1 MRNRP
6 NFLTLNNPKGI
17 VDVFLEKPKKYM
29 VALTLAQEVLR
40 EPSALSPQ
48 DRELIAAF
56 TSKLNKCEYCFGSH
70 KLFTE
75 SIDTEQSD
83 ITCVL
88 VDNDYSGHR
97 LESILNYVKKLTLS
111 PSSIE
116 QSDLEAVLS
125 AGFSED
131 ELKDAIAVCAAF
143 NFYNRIVEGH
153 GIAENADT
161 WSEAAQMINE
171 IGYDR
176 RYTNQ
181 SHLEQVN

>member
-1 MRNRP
+1 MRIRP
-6 NFLTLNNPKGI
+6 TFLTLNNPEKI
-17 VDVFLEKPKKYM
+17 TDIFLEKPKKYM
-29 VALTLAQEVLR
+29 AALTLAQEILR
-40 EPSALSPQ
+40 EPSVLSPQ

-75 SIDTEQSD
+75 SIDAEQSD

-97 LESILNYVKKLTLS
+97 LEPILNYVKKLTLFPAS
-111 PSSIE
+111 LD
-116 QSDLEAVLS
+116 QSDLDAVLT
-125 AGFSED
+125 AGFSEE

-153 GIAENADT
+153 GLAENAHT
-161 WSEAAQMINE
+161 WPEAAIMINKA
-171 IGYDR
+171 GYDR
-176 RYTNQ
+176 RYDSQ

>member
-1 MRNRP
+1 MRIRP

-17 VDVFLEKPKKYM
+17 TDVFLEKPNKYM
-29 VALTLAQEVLR
+29 MALSLAQEVLR

-56 TSKLNKCEYCFGSH
+56 TSKLNNCEYCFGSH
-70 KLFTE
+70 KTFTE
-75 SIDTEQSD
+75 SLNAEQSD
-83 ITCVL
+83 VTCVL
-88 VDNDYSGHR
+88 VDDNYSGHR

-111 PSSIE
+111 PASVE
-116 QSDLEAVLS
+116 QSDLDSVLA
-125 AGFSED
+125 AGFSEE

-161 WSEAAQMINE
+161 WPQAAIMINTA
-171 IGYDR
+171 GYDR
-176 RYTNQ
+176 RYDSQ

>member
-1 MRNRP
+1 
-6 NFLTLNNPKGI
+6 
-17 VDVFLEKPKKYM
+17 M

-70 KLFTE
+70 KVFTE
-75 SIDTEQSD
+75 SINAEPSD
-83 ITCVL
+83 IACVL
-88 VDNDYSGHR
+88 VDEDYSGHR
-97 LESILNYVKKLTLS
+97 LETILNYVKKLTLS
-111 PSSIE
+111 PASVE
-116 QSDLEAVLS
+116 QSDLDAVLS

-153 GIAENADT
+153 GIAENANT
-161 WSEAAQMINE
+161 WPMAAEMINKA
-171 IGYDR
+171 GYDR
-176 RYTNQ
+176 RYEDQ